1 MAGVPG
7 VPVPVWWPARAH
19 TQQARG
25 GWDNQRVTDPGS
37 ATGHW
42 QLDRPLVVVG
52 GGVVVPVTTARPTL
66 NCLAGR
72 TQAGTQRRGC
82 TGNAK

>member
-25 GWDNQRVTDPGS
+25 GWDRPWQC
-37 ATGHW
+37 HW
-42 QLDRPLVVVG
+42 QCSLVW
-52 GGVVVPVTTARPTL
+52 
-66 NCLAGR
+66 
-72 TQAGTQRRGC
+72 GTGS
-82 TGNAK
+82 